1 MHTKPL
7 LCAAAA
13 LTWLLVPL
21 AGRAAEP
28 ASRLS
33 QPLSPSQNVV
43 IENTNIS
50 TGEFWAAYTS
60 ENLEH
65 RRRAELFLLGI
76 LDATE
81 GVTWCD
87 YGKYKTITIDEKIYG
102 QLKRLAGDGR
112 DERAARSIVRILSKS
127 FPCGGKK

>member
-1 MHTKPL
+1 
-7 LCAAAA
+7 
-13 LTWLLVPL
+13 
-21 AGRAAEP
+21 
-28 ASRLS
+28 
-33 QPLSPSQNVV
+33 VV

-102 QLKRLAGDGR
+102 QLKRLAGDMR